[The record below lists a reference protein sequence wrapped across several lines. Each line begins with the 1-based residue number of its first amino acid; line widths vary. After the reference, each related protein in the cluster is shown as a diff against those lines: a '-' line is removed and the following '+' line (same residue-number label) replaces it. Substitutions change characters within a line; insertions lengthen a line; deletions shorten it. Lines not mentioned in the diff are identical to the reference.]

1 MGLRKNGRGLHFPCE
16 CVSVQRGYS
25 DPWAAIT
32 QNRLLNDGTKERI
45 LNAVARQPRTI
56 ARLAA
61 ELGLSQPAIHGHVN
75 DLVRSELLREATAWE
90 KSHPAENFYEP
101 NFPIVKKA
109 DRAAVEPVC
118 QEIAARI
125 AEIFESKQDALKQA
139 IARTAR
145 ADESWQFSDLSQYL
159 YACAQRGAREL
170 LEERGVL
177 PRRKK
182 HRNGAEW
189 LFWAEEPNTGA
200 AQIK

>member
-32 QNRLLNDGTKERI
+32 QNKLLNDGTKERI

-56 ARLAA
+56 ARLAE
-61 ELGLSQPAIHGHVN
+61 ELGLSQPAIHTHVN
-75 DLVRSELLREATAWE
+75 DMVQSELLREATAWK

-101 NFPIVKKA
+101 NFPVVKNA
-109 DRAAVEPVC
+109 DRVAVEPLC
-118 QEIAARI
+118 EEIAARI
-125 AEIFESKQDALKQA
+125 AEIFESRQEELKQA
-139 IARTAR
+139 IERTGL
-145 ADESWQFSDLSQYL
+145 ADKSLDFYDLSQYL
-159 YACAQRGAREL
+159 YACAQRGARKL

-200 AQIK
+200 AHAK